1 MADIYTYTDLL
12 VTFVIDP
19 DYCTGTL
26 YAAFTPS
33 SGTPVEVTTTD
44 YNAVTG
50 EVNVSLTQA
59 QTAGLHGIVGI
70 QLNGFKDVGANRC
83 HLSLAFRKNCCHKA
97 SAKSR
102 PCSGKFPFI
111 IDFY

>member
-70 QLNGFKDVGANRC
+70 QLNGFKDSKRWASEICYVRILDNLIGRT
-83 HLSLAFRKNCCHKA
+83 LS
-97 SAKSR
+97 
-102 PCSGKFPFI
+102 
-111 IDFY
+111 

>member
-59 QTAGLHGIVGI
+59 QTANLHGIVGI
-70 QLNGFKDVGANRC
+70 QLNGFKDGERWASEICYVRVGDNLIGRV
-83 HLSLAFRKNCCHKA
+83 LE
-97 SAKSR
+97 
-102 PCSGKFPFI
+102 
-111 IDFY
+111 